1 MTRGYALQRGAAIRR
16 GYALHLSDTVQPLHA
31 GRALVAGIRAAL
43 GRWLGGVVLASWLLA
58 CGGTPAR
65 PSLPREAR
73 PGAEQRPPHVA
84 RSPDGSLPRPSKARL
99 ENGLAVQL
107 LERHGLPLLEL
118 RLVVLS
124 GTATEGERPG
134 VARLAAAALGAP
146 ARVGSRELAERVESL
161 GAELRVQTTR
171 DASAFALTL
180 PLTALAEGLALLG
193 TLTAAPRWS
202 EPEFEQLRR
211 RDIARVTALVS
222 HSPSFEASVAL
233 YGELFRASPR
243 RHPYGHFDALPS
255 ELEQLT
261 LPDCRAWYE
270 TNFSPKNA
278 FLLVVG
284 ETTLAQLLPL
294 AEHALGAWQGRE
306 VAPPLFFTPP
316 APTRLKTLLVDR
328 PNALQVEL
336 RVATLG
342 PERHATGW
350 SRLAVLEQLLGSGD
364 ESRSRRDLAEH
375 GELGLDV
382 SSALEQLAYGPTPLV
397 LSTQAAS
404 ERAPRVLGSLLGSFA
419 ALSVHEPEP
428 RALRAATA
436 QLSASLLLGRDTLA
450 GTADQLSQASIL
462 GLPDRGLDEF
472 RVELSRVTASEVRAA
487 ALADLKAPPIVVAVG
502 DAARLITPL
511 SHFGQVHVL
520 NPQQGFRVERVVTQ
534 DPTAPLDLEQ
544 SDLRAR

>member
-1 MTRGYALQRGAAIRR
+1 MTRGYALQRGYAPLG
-16 GYALHLSDTVQPLHA
+16 GYALHCSYAVQPLHA
-31 GRALVAGIRAAL
+31 GRAVPADTRAAFGRLL
-43 GRWLGGVVLASWLLA
+43 GCWLLASWLLA

-84 RSPDGSLPRPSKARL
+84 RSSDWSLPRPSKARL

-134 VARLAAAALGAP
+134 VARLTAAALG
-146 ARVGSRELAERVESL
+146 RVGGRELAERVESL
-161 GAELRVQTTR
+161 GAELRLQTTR

-180 PLTALAEGLALLG
+180 PLTALGEGLALLG

-202 EPEFEQLRR
+202 ETEFEQLRR
-211 RDIARVTALVS
+211 RDIARVNALVA
-222 HSPSFEASVAL
+222 HSPSFAASVAL

-243 RHPYGHFDALPS
+243 HHPYGHFEALPS
-255 ELEQLT
+255 DLEQLT

-270 TNFSPKNA
+270 ANFSPKNA

-284 ETTLAQLLPL
+284 EITLAQLVPL
-294 AEHALGAWQGRE
+294 AEHVFGAWQGRE

-316 APTRLKTLLVDR
+316 APTRLKTLLVDH
-328 PNALQVEL
+328 PNAPQVEL

-342 PERHATGW
+342 PERHARGW
-350 SRLAVLEQLLGSGD
+350 SKLAVLEQLLGGGD
-364 ESRSRRDLAEH
+364 ESRSRRDLAEQ
-375 GELGLDV
+375 GELGVNV

-397 LSTQAAS
+397 LSTQAES

-419 ALSVHEPEP
+419 ALSLHEPEP

-436 QLSASLLLGRDTLA
+436 QLSSSLLLGLDTLA

-462 GLPDRGLDEF
+462 GLPDGALDEF
-472 RVELSRVTASEVRAA
+472 RAELARVTASEVRAA

-502 DAARLITPL
+502 DAARLIAPL

-520 NPQQGFRVERVVTQ
+520 NPEQGFRVERVVTQ
-534 DPTAPLDLEQ
+534 DPTAPLDLEP
-544 SDLRAR
+544 SDPRAR